1 MAPLPFQ
8 PEHLFLGIVFTIGVI
23 ILVIHVLKSKSKY
36 EQFNS
41 VKPVFYMFYTEW
53 CGYSQKMLPVW
64 DLLPKQLV
72 KRIKVKDE
80 AGKILTDK
88 KLEDIIEFKK
98 INCEENETTRKM
110 CQDFKVK
117 YLPTLIFMKGN
128 GEPELYRG
136 AADLNLLFEFT
147 ENQMLK

>member
-8 PEHLFLGIVFTIGVI
+8 PEHLFLAIVFIIGTI
-23 ILVIHVLKSKSKY
+23 ILVLHVFNNKRKLEK
-36 EQFNS
+36 FNS
-41 VKPVFYMFYTEW
+41 QKPVFYMFYTEW

-64 DLLPKQLV
+64 DSLPKQLV
-72 KRIKVKDE
+72 KRVKVTDE
-80 AGKILTDK
+80 TGKRLTDK

-117 YLPTLIFMKGN
+117 YLPTYFYEKVMENQNCI
-128 GEPELYRG
+128 
-136 AADLNLLFEFT
+136 ADLPI
-147 ENQMLK
+147 